1 MTNILTS
8 HKIFR
13 DVCAT
18 QNSHEIPEG
27 WIVRFDQG
35 LTRFDLPL
43 KIFKQFLKIVRKF
56 RGASSHPRNLGK
68 IFTEVWHK
76 ISQGGF

>member
-8 HKIFR
+8 HKISRRVGAMNFSR
-13 DVCAT
+13 
-18 QNSHEIPEG
+18 EIPEG

-43 KIFKQFLKIVRKF
+43 KLFKQFLKIVRKF
-56 RGASSHPRNLGK
+56 RGVTRLP
-68 IFTEVWHK
+68 
-76 ISQGGF
+76 